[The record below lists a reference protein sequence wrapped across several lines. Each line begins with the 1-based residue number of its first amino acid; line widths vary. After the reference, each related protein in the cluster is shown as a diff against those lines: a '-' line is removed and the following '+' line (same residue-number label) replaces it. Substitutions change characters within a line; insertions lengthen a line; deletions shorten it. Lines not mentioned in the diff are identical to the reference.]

1 MRLIPGI
8 SLILKVN
15 KMKAKNTVLMLVF
28 IVCSVLVNAQET
40 EATRLLKEQNN
51 EFVPEIFKFGENV
64 WFAVG
69 YDVSNIAMIE
79 GETGIILIDAGMS
92 PVRME
97 VLRLKFREITDKPIK
112 AIIVTHG
119 HGDHFGGIQAFLDE
133 GSNPQIWGRRGALG
147 NNVGFN
153 IEANAGKMSG
163 LTYGNVRGARQAGI
177 ILPDSIH
184 INNGVAPA
192 PDKQRS
198 MFTRGKE
205 TAAFQPNHFFSEE
218 RTQIKI
224 DGVTFELVAAS
235 GETYDN
241 MYVWMPGN
249 KILFCGDTY
258 YKSFPNLYTIRGSQY
273 RDVQS
278 WYQSIAKM
286 QSENAEYLLPGHT
299 RPVIGKDKVK
309 ETLTNY
315 HDAIKLVFDKT
326 IEGINQGMTSDQ
338 LVEYVKLP
346 EHLASQPYLV
356 EYYGRVDWA
365 VRSIFDGYLG
375 WFDGN
380 PVNLNKLAPK
390 AEAEKMATLVGG
402 HAKLRE
408 KALTAF
414 NEGDFQWAA
423 QLSDYLLVLNEN
435 DQEIIKLKADAL
447 MEIAKTMVTATGRN
461 YMNSYAIQLLKS
473 VDE

>member
-1 MRLIPGI
+1 MKTIVIRL
-8 SLILKVN
+8 
-15 KMKAKNTVLMLVF
+15 LMAF
-28 IVCSVLVNAQET
+28 IVFATIAKAQET
-40 EATRLLKEQNN
+40 EATRLLKEQNT

-79 GETGIILIDAGMS
+79 GETGIILVDAGMS

-97 VLRLKFREITDKPIK
+97 KLRLKFREITNKPIK
-112 AIIVTHG
+112 AIIITHG

-133 GSNPQIWGRRGALG
+133 GSNPQVWGRSGALG

-153 IEANAGKMSG
+153 IEANASKLAG

-184 INNGVAPA
+184 INNGVAA
-192 PDKQRS
+192 KPDKQRT

-205 TAAFQPNHFFSEE
+205 TAEFRPTHFFTEE
-218 RTQIKI
+218 RKQMEI
-224 DGVTFELVAAS
+224 DGVKFELVAAS

-241 MYVWMPGN
+241 MYVWMPDQR
-249 KILFCGDTY
+249 ILFCGDTY

-278 WYQSIAKM
+278 WYQSIDKM
-286 QSENAEYLLPGHT
+286 RNENAEYLLPGHT
-299 RPVIGKDKVK
+299 RPVVGKETVQ

-315 HDAIKLVFDKT
+315 HDAIKFVFDKT
-326 IEGINQGMTSDQ
+326 IEGMNKGMTPDQ

-346 EHLASQPYLV
+346 EHLTSQPYLV

-380 PVNLNKLAPK
+380 PANLNKLGPK
-390 AEAEKMATLVGG
+390 VEAEKMVILVGG
-402 HAKLRE
+402 NEKLRE
-408 KALTAF
+408 KALQAF

-423 QLSDYLLVLNEN
+423 QLSDYLLVLNEQ
-435 DQEIIKLKADAL
+435 DKEIIKLKADAL

-473 VDE
+473 IEE

>member
-1 MRLIPGI
+1 MKYKNIP
-8 SLILKVN
+8 
-15 KMKAKNTVLMLVF
+15 VLMALVLF
-28 IVCSVLVNAQET
+28 TTIAIAQET
-40 EATRLLKEQNN
+40 EATRLLKEQNT
-51 EFVPEIFKFGENV
+51 EFVPEIFKFGDNV

-97 VLRLKFREITDKPIK
+97 ALRLKFREITNKPIK
-112 AIIVTHG
+112 AIIITHG

-133 GSNPQIWGRRGALG
+133 GSHPQVWGRSGTLG
-147 NNVGFN
+147 DNVGFN
-153 IEANAGKMSG
+153 LEANAGNLAG

-177 ILPDSIH
+177 ILPDSLH
-184 INNGVAPA
+184 INNGVAA
-192 PDKQRS
+192 KPDKQRT

-205 TAAFQPNHFFSEE
+205 TAGFTPTHFFTEE
-218 RTQIKI
+218 RKQIEI
-224 DGVTFELVAAS
+224 DGVKFELVAAS

-241 MYVWMPGN
+241 MYVYMPEQ

-278 WYQSIAKM
+278 WYQSIDKM
-286 QSENAEYLLPGHT
+286 RNENAEHLLPGHT
-299 RPVIGKDKVK
+299 RPVSGTEKVQ
-309 ETLTNY
+309 ETLSNY
-315 HDAIKLVFDKT
+315 HDAIKFVFDKT
-326 IEGINQGMTSDQ
+326 IEGMNKGLTPDQ

-346 EHLASQPYLV
+346 ENLASLPYLI

-365 VRSIFDGYLG
+365 VRSIFNGYLG

-380 PVNLNKLAPK
+380 PVNFNKLTPK
-390 AEAEKMATLVGG
+390 AEAERMANMVGG
-402 HAKLRE
+402 IEILQE
-408 KALTAF
+408 KALQAF
-414 NEGDFQWAA
+414 KEKDYQWAA
-423 QLSDYLLVLNEN
+423 ELSDYLLAIDKN
-435 DQEIIKLKADAL
+435 DSEIINLKAEAL

-461 YMNSYAIQLLKS
+461 YMNSYAIQLKNT
-473 VDE
+473 VKK